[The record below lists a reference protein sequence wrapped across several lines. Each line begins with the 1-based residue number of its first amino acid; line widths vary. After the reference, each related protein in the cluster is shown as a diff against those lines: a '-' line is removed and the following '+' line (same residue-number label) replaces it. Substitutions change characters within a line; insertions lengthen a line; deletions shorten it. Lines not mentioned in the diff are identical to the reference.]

1 MRIAGGQ
8 FKNHKLTTPKGNTT
22 RPTSEKLRQTVFN
35 ICQHHVENATFLDVF
50 AGSGAMGLEAL
61 SRGASHATFLE
72 KNRLALQAIHKNLE
86 NLHLTE
92 QATVL
97 PGDALHSLK
106 KLAQKNDSFDLIYID
121 PPYGQK
127 VPGSPQALID
137 ATLSLIDTSNLLAPN
152 GILFLEEANAPT
164 VPLTHLILE
173 KERPVGDCHLYQY
186 TQTTGN

>member
-8 FKNHKLTTPKGNTT
+8 FKNHKLITPKGNAT

-61 SRGASHATFLE
+61 SRGASYATFLE
-72 KNRLALQAIHKNLE
+72 KNRLAFQAIYKNLE
-86 NLHLTE
+86 NLHLTDH
-92 QATVL
+92 ATVL

-106 KLAQKNDSFDLIYID
+106 KLAQKSHSFDLIYID

-127 VPGSPQALID
+127 APGSPQTLLD
-137 ATLSLIDTSNLLAPN
+137 AALSLIDTSNLLAPN

-164 VPLTHLILE
+164 VALTHLILE
-173 KERPVGDCHLYQY
+173 KERLVGDCHLYQY
-186 TQTTGN
+186 TQVSNN